1 MSNEAGSN
9 RKRYRKFADSGD
21 ALRLGRL
28 RFGDELRM
36 LRVAAG
42 LSQIELGKRCGCSG
56 TRISRL
62 ETGEVTPDVALV
74 MNIMDALEVP
84 PQQANVFI
92 KQARDAN
99 DRAWWKTSGMP
110 ERQAAFA
117 ELESDARRLRVFSLM
132 FVPGLLQTA
141 DYMAV
146 RFRDTEAVLPIDDG
160 SAIVNR
166 QERQKILSREG
177 DPTTYAV
184 VLDESVIRRRTA
196 PVEVQ
201 AGQLRHLIEVAGL
214 PNVDLR
220 VLPFNAD
227 VKHAAPPLNSFY
239 LFDIGNSPE
248 VAVVETETK
257 ELHVTASEKITRY
270 EVLFNRVHQAS
281 LSQQETIDLIRGVGT

>member
-9 RKRYRKFADSGD
+9 RRRYRKFAESGD
-21 ALRLGRL
+21 SLRLGRL

-42 LSQIELGKRCGCSG
+42 LSQTELGNRCGCSA
-56 TRISRL
+56 TRISRH

-84 PQQANVFI
+84 PQQAKILI

-99 DRAWWKTSGMP
+99 DRAWWKTSNMP

-132 FVPGLLQTA
+132 FVPGLLQTP

-146 RFRDTEAVLPIDDG
+146 RFRDTEAVLPVDG
-160 SAIVNR
+160 DSAIASR
-166 QERQKILSREG
+166 QERQKILSRED

-184 VLDESVIRRRTA
+184 VLDESVIRRRAA
-196 PVEVQ
+196 PASVQ
-201 AGQLRHLIEVAGL
+201 ADQLQHLIGVASR

-220 VLPFNAD
+220 VLPFD
-227 VKHAAPPLNSFY
+227 AALDHESAPLNSFY
-239 LFDIGNSPE
+239 IFDVGSSPQ

-257 ELHVTASEKITRY
+257 ELHVTASERILRY
-270 EVLFNRVHQAS
+270 EVLFDRVSRAS
-281 LSQQETIDLIRGVGT
+281 LTPEESIDLIRGVGT